1 MINLN
6 DMINLP
12 SILVHAVFSTKH
24 QEPLITEEI
33 EDLLYS
39 FLSGVLDSID
49 CLAVEIGGT
58 PDHIHLLTRLEVNIS
73 LDDYIETVKS
83 RSAAWVNDR
92 LDLDVPFAWQE
103 SYAAFSVGKWSA
115 DELRDR
121 IRNQT
126 EIHRHKSFQ
135 EEFIELLEEN
145 GADDYDVDELWE

>member
-12 SILVHAVFSTKH
+12 SILIHVVFSTKH

-33 EDLLYS
+33 RDLLYS
-39 FLSGVLDSID
+39 FLSGVLEDID
-49 CLAVEIGGT
+49 CIVVDIGGT
-58 PDHIHLLTRLEVNIS
+58 PDHIHLLTSLNVNIS
-73 LDDYIETVKS
+73 LDDYIETVKA
-83 RSAAWVNDR
+83 RSADWVNDR

-103 SYAAFSVGKWSA
+103 SYAAFSVGRWSA
-115 DELRDR
+115 DELRER
-121 IRNQT
+121 IRNQA

-145 GADDYDVDELWE
+145 GADDYDVDELWD